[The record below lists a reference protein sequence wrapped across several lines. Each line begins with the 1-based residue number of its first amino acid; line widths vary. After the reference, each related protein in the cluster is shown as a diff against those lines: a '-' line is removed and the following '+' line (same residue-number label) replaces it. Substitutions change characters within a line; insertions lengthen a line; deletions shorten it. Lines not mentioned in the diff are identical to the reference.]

1 MKIHVYLTH
10 TQPAP
15 WVAGLQAALP
25 EHTVALW
32 SPGAGPADAAVVWAP
47 SQDFWMRN
55 RA

>member
-15 WVAGLQAALP
+15 WVDGLQAALP

-32 SPGAGPADAAVVWAP
+32 PMPPWCGHRHKT
-47 SQDFWMRN
+47 FWMRN